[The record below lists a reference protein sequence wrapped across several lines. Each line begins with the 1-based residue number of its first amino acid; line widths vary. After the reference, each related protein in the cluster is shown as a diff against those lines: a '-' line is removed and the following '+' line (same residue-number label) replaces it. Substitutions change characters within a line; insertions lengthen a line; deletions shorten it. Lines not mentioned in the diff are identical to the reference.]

1 MLLPLLPTSS
11 TPSFLASSPSPPPL
25 SPLSCFSPSFLASSP
40 PPPPPPLLL
49 PFCPPFLAS
58 PPPPPPPPPPPLP
71 PLSCFSPSFLASPPP
86 FLLLLCPLLLLPK
99 ILNYGRIYG
108 AGRPF
113 IELLLRNFNP
123 SLTDEEV
130 QEKAGALYTTTKGTK
145 M

>member
-1 MLLPLLPTSS
+1 M
-11 TPSFLASSPSPPPL
+11 
-25 SPLSCFSPSFLASSP
+25 
-40 PPPPPPLLL
+40 LLL
-49 PFCPPFLAS
+49 PSQPFTACS
-58 PPPPPPPPPPPLP
+58 PFPPLMCLSFHSSFPLPTLFPLPIP
-71 PLSCFSPSFLASPPP
+71 PHF
-86 FLLLLCPLLLLPK
+86 LPK

-113 IELLLRNFNP
+113 IELLLRTFNP